1 MRRTRTNGSA
11 HVGHGPTPSTEMD
24 EAQITQKN
32 GPNFAQRVPSP
43 PITPLPFFDF
53 SRFAQDVF
61 GGFCFI
67 VSVYCFIVC
76 FIIYCSVFC
85 VPPPPRFSFFAE
97 RLQGVQGLPPGIRSA
112 GGRACVEQSSSR
124 HLPKRATGSLC
135 FKQKTRR
142 GVPKEGQTIG
152 GASVFE
158 APLDSS
164 GLKRNK
170 REPWVRPLKIQTG
183 SSCTLSVCSEGPN
196 SFPIRISTQPR
207 LPKMFP
213 FKGRLKCQKPSA
225 P

>member
-43 PITPLPFFDF
+43 PSLPCPSSTFPDLRKMC
-53 SRFAQDVF
+53 SVVF
-61 GGFCFI
+61 VLLFMFI
-67 VSVYCFIVC
+67 VLLFVLSYIFRCFV
-76 FIIYCSVFC
+76 S
-85 VPPPPRFSFFAE
+85 PPPFSFFAE

-112 GGRACVEQSSSR
+112 GCRACVEQSSSR
-124 HLPKRATGSLC
+124 HLPKGATGSLC
-135 FKQKTRR
+135 FKQKSRR
-142 GVPKEGQTIG
+142 GVPKERQTIG

-196 SFPIRISTQPR
+196 SFPFPR
-207 LPKMFP
+207 CFHSKED
-213 FKGRLKCQKPSA
+213 
-225 P
+225 